1 MLRMRALFAIAIFAL
16 GAAGLGE
23 AAAADMRVGV
33 GRSTYVTHSAA
44 IGVRA
49 PQLLIYDNEPGVRV
63 RAYWAAPW
71 RNRHYYPFTGKRP
84 KVGRHER
91 LSAARPAPKPAQSYY
106 REWSTIALYPP
117 APRPLIPSAPIER
130 FVPPK

>member
-1 MLRMRALFAIAIFAL
+1 MRALFAIAIFAL
-16 GAAGLGE
+16 GAVGLGE
-23 AAAADMRVGV
+23 ADAADMRVGV
-33 GRSTYVTHSAA
+33 GRSTYVTHSTA

-49 PQLLIYDNEPGVRV
+49 SQLLIYDNEPGVHV
-63 RAYWAAPW
+63 RTYWATPW

-91 LSAARPAPKPAQSYY
+91 LSAVRPAPKPAQSYY

-117 APRPLIPSAPIER
+117 VQRPLISSAPIER
-130 FVPPK
+130 FVPSK